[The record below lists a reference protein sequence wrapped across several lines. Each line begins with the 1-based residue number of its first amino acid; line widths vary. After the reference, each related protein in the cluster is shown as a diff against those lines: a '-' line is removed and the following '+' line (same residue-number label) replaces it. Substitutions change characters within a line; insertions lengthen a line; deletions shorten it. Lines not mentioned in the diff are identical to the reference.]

1 MSNFTTC
8 AVIVTYNR
16 KNLLLECLEA
26 LRKQTKPLDGIYL
39 IDNASTDG
47 TPEIL
52 LENDY
57 IKELPHEN
65 LRKPLEKEFEISNL
79 TDGNPIK
86 FHYVRMHE
94 NTGGSGG
101 FYEGIKRAYEKG
113 YEWIW
118 VSDDDALPDENAFL
132 NFEKAKELLEKEGE
146 LQNTAAICGSV
157 INNGKYDLGHR
168 RRIKKGFLLI
178 KEISVQREEY
188 VKQYFEIDLSSYVGT
203 ILNSK
208 FLKKAGFT
216 RKDFFID
223 RDDYEHSLRL
233 RKYGKIFCFP
243 NIKVFHNT
251 LLSGSNSIS
260 WRNFYSIR
268 NKLLMVKWHFPR
280 RYFIFL
286 TLYTKYRGLVAKF
299 VKRDYKHKVYYEMI
313 CKAIECVK
321 NEKLGK
327 DEMYKPG
334 WKI

>member
-1 MSNFTTC
+1 MSNFTIC
-8 AVIVTYNR
+8 AVVVTYNR
-16 KNLLLECLEA
+16 KNLLLKCLEA
-26 LRKQTKPLDGIYL
+26 LRKQTKPIDGIYL

-52 LENDY
+52 LENGY
-57 IKELPHEN
+57 IKELPPEN
-65 LRKPLEKEFEISNL
+65 LKEPLEKEFKIGNL

-157 INNGKYDLGHR
+157 INNGKYDLVHR
-168 RRIKKGFLLI
+168 RRIRKGLFFV
-178 KEISVQREEY
+178 KEVPIQMEEY
-188 VKQYFEIDLSSYVGT
+188 EKQFFEVDLFSYVGA
-203 ILNSK
+203 ILNSN
-208 FLKKAGFT
+208 FLKKSGFT
-216 RKDFFID
+216 RKDLFIFY
-223 RDDYEHSLRL
+223 DDTEHSFRL

-251 LLSGSNSIS
+251 LNESEGIS
-260 WRNFYSIR
+260 WKNFYGLR
-268 NKLLMVKWHFPR
+268 NRLLMIKWHFAR

-286 TLYTKYRGLVAKF
+286 TIYVKYRALAAK
-299 VKRDYKHKVYYEMI
+299 VIKRDYQHKIYYKI
-313 CKAIECVK
+313 VCKAIECAK
-321 NEKLGK
+321 KEKLGK
-327 DEMYKPG
+327 DEIYKPG
-334 WKI
+334 WKS